1 MRKCVVDPIAWL
13 RSDHGGW
20 QIVNGYGG
28 DTRVVM
34 KVKGCL
40 APEPAAMKARN
51 ESTTSSAGGGED
63 VNVSSHNLYL
73 DHGVM
78 KVLG

>member
-1 MRKCVVDPIAWL
+1 
-13 RSDHGGW
+13 
-20 QIVNGYGG
+20 
-28 DTRVVM
+28 M

-51 ESTTSSAGGGED
+51 ESATSSVGGGED